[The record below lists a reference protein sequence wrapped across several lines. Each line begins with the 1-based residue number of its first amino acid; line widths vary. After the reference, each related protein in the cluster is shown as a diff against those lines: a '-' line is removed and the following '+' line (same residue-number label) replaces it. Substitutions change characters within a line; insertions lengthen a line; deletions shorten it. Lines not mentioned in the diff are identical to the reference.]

1 MGFTKKQYRIFTLV
15 GFLVLIVVLIVCVNN
30 SNLFT
35 EHFAPK
41 EYPQV
46 PMAAEDVNVDNSML
60 VDDADS
66 NEIPAPV
73 QDSSSK
79 DESQKEHFE
88 GGSATNIPSCLP
100 KDQLMPQEL
109 LPQDSESNQWSLAN
123 PQGSGSL
130 KDKNFL
136 QAGYHVG
143 INTVGQTLRNANM
156 QLRSDPPNPQ
166 VQVSPWLQT
175 TINPDTNRKPME
187 IGGCA

>member
-1 MGFTKKQYRIFTLV
+1 MGFTQKNRILTLL
-15 GFLVLIVVLIVCVNN
+15 GILFLVIVLIVGVNK
-30 SNLFT
+30 STIFG
-35 EHFAPK
+35 EHFS
-41 EYPQV
+41 
-46 PMAAEDVNVDNSML
+46 N
-60 VDDADS
+60 DS
-66 NEIPAPV
+66 NVESSNDLNVQTNEVSDINEVPAPAPEEV
-73 QDSSSK
+73 QSD
-79 DESQKEHFE
+79 
-88 GGSATNIPSCLP
+88 SATNIPSCLP

-109 LPQDSESNQWSLAN
+109 LPQDTPANQWSLAN

>member
-1 MGFTKKQYRIFTLV
+1 MGFTKKHRIITLA
-15 GFLVLIVVLIVCVNN
+15 GFLLLIVVLIVCVNN
-30 SNLFT
+30 SNLFS
-35 EHFAPK
+35 EHFARQ
-41 EYPQV
+41 EYPSV
-46 PMAAEDVNVDNSML
+46 PNASEDINVDNSLLMS
-60 VDDADS
+60 DADS
-66 NEIPAPV
+66 NEVPASV
-73 QDSSSK
+73 DS
-79 DESQKEHFE
+79 DKEEMKEDFNN
-88 GGSATNIPSCLP
+88 GSATNIPSCLP

>member
-1 MGFTKKQYRIFTLV
+1 MGFTQKNRILTLS
-15 GFLVLIVVLIVCVNN
+15 GFLFLIVVLIVCANK
-30 SNLFT
+30 SSMFR
-35 EHFAPK
+35 EHFDDNEFEVEPSG
-41 EYPQV
+41 
-46 PMAAEDVNVDNSML
+46 DFNVQGDEQIDL
-60 VDDADS
+60 D
-66 NEIPAPV
+66 EIPAPALE
-73 QDSSSK
+73 
-79 DESQKEHFE
+79 ESP
-88 GGSATNIPSCLP
+88 SALTTNIPSCLP

-109 LPQDSESNQWSLAN
+109 LPQDTPANQWSLAN
-123 PQGSGSL
+123 PQGSGTL

-166 VQVSPWLQT
+166 VQVSPWQQT

>member
-1 MGFTKKQYRIFTLV
+1 
-15 GFLVLIVVLIVCVNN
+15 
-30 SNLFT
+30 
-35 EHFAPK
+35 
-41 EYPQV
+41 
-46 PMAAEDVNVDNSML
+46 
-60 VDDADS
+60 
-66 NEIPAPV
+66 
-73 QDSSSK
+73 
-79 DESQKEHFE
+79 
-88 GGSATNIPSCLP
+88 
-100 KDQLMPQEL
+100 MPQEL

-123 PQGSGSL
+123 PQGSGTL

-166 VQVSPWLQT
+166 VQVSPWQQT

>member
-1 MGFTKKQYRIFTLV
+1 MGFTQKNRILTLS
-15 GFLVLIVVLIVCVNN
+15 GFLFLIVVLIVCVNK
-30 SNLFT
+30 STVFG
-35 EHFAPK
+35 EHFSHDNDL
-41 EYPQV
+41 ESS
-46 PMAAEDVNVDNSML
+46 DDLNVQGNEERDQ
-60 VDDADS
+60 

-73 QDSSSK
+73 SGEIQSDST
-79 DESQKEHFE
+79 
-88 GGSATNIPSCLP
+88 TNIPSCLP

-109 LPQDSESNQWSLAN
+109 LPQDTPANQWSLAN

-166 VQVSPWLQT
+166 VQVSPWQQT

>member
-1 MGFTKKQYRIFTLV
+1 MGFTEKHRIMTLS
-15 GFLVLIVVLIVCVNN
+15 GFLVLIVILIVCVNK
-30 SNLFT
+30 SNM
-35 EHFAPK
+35 FAENFAEPGH
-41 EYPQV
+41 PQV
-46 PMAAEDVNVDNSML
+46 PRASEDTMLNNSLL
-60 VDDADS
+60 VDDADD
-66 NEIPAPV
+66 NEVPAPV
-73 QDSSSK
+73 PPQI
-79 DESQKEHFE
+79 KEHFE
-88 GGSATNIPSCLP
+88 EPGPSTDPSTNIPSCLP

-109 LPQDSESNQWSLAN
+109 LPQDTPANQWSLAN

-166 VQVSPWLQT
+166 VQVSPWQQT

>member
-1 MGFTKKQYRIFTLV
+1 MGFTKKHRIITLV
-15 GFLVLIVVLIVCVNN
+15 GFLFLIIVLIVCVNN
-30 SNLFT
+30 SNLFS
-35 EHFAPK
+35 EHFATK

-66 NEIPAPV
+66 NETPEEVP
-73 QDSSSK
+73 SG
-79 DESQKEHFE
+79 EPQKEHFE
-88 GGSATNIPSCLP
+88 SGSATNIPSCLP

>member
-1 MGFTKKQYRIFTLV
+1 MGFTKRHRIMTLG
-15 GFLVLIVVLIVCVNN
+15 GFLVLIVILIVCVNN
-30 SNLFT
+30 SNFLS
-35 EHFAPK
+35 EHFAEPGYPK
-41 EYPQV
+41 V
-46 PMAAEDVNVDNSML
+46 PKAAEDINVDNSL
-60 VDDADS
+60 LLDDADS
-66 NEIPAPV
+66 NEVPASV
-73 QDSSSK
+73 YSGEDDK
-79 DESQKEHFE
+79 KEHFQ

-166 VQVSPWLQT
+166 VQVSPWQQT

>member
-1 MGFTKKQYRIFTLV
+1 MTLG
-15 GFLVLIVVLIVCVNN
+15 GFLILIVILILCVNN
-30 SNLFT
+30 SSMFS
-35 EHFAPK
+35 EHFAESKYPK
-41 EYPQV
+41 V
-46 PMAAEDVNVDNSML
+46 PRAAEDINGDSLLDDNTY
-60 VDDADS
+60 S
-66 NEIPAPV
+66 NEVPGPV
-73 QDSSSK
+73 HSEK
-79 DESQKEHFE
+79 DDKREHFQ
-88 GGSATNIPSCLP
+88 GDSATNIPGCLP

-123 PQGSGSL
+123 PQGSGTL

-166 VQVSPWLQT
+166 VQVSPWQQT

>member
-1 MGFTKKQYRIFTLV
+1 MGFTGKNRILMLS
-15 GFLVLIVVLIVCVNN
+15 GFFVLIIILVVCVNN
-30 SNLFT
+30 STILNGNLVTENLVGNDFEFPLANGGDGSEGDGSEGDGSEGDGSEGDDSEEVKESFT
-35 EHFAPK
+35 T
-41 EYPQV
+41 
-46 PMAAEDVNVDNSML
+46 D
-60 VDDADS
+60 
-66 NEIPAPV
+66 
-73 QDSSSK
+73 
-79 DESQKEHFE
+79 
-88 GGSATNIPSCLP
+88 IPSCLP

-136 QAGYHVG
+136 QSGYHVG

-166 VQVSPWLQT
+166 VQVSPWQQT

>member
-15 GFLVLIVVLIVCVNN
+15 GFLVLIVLLIVCVNN
-30 SNLFT
+30 SNLFS
-35 EHFAPK
+35 EHFAPNGDI
-41 EYPQV
+41 QS
-46 PMAAEDVNVDNSML
+46 PMPSEDTEVENSML
-60 VDDADS
+60 VDYADS
-66 NEIPAPV
+66 NETPEKVP
-73 QDSSSK
+73 SG
-79 DESQKEHFE
+79 EPQKEHFE

>member
-1 MGFTKKQYRIFTLV
+1 MGFTQKNRILTLS
-15 GFLVLIVVLIVCVNN
+15 GFLFLIVVLIVCANK
-30 SNLFT
+30 SSMFR
-35 EHFAPK
+35 EHFDDNEVEVEPSS
-41 EYPQV
+41 
-46 PMAAEDVNVDNSML
+46 DFNVQGDEQL
-60 VDDADS
+60 DL
-66 NEIPAPV
+66 NEIPAPALEEN
-73 QDSSSK
+73 SS
-79 DESQKEHFE
+79 DLT
-88 GGSATNIPSCLP
+88 TNIPSCLP

-109 LPQDSESNQWSLAN
+109 LPQDTPANQWSLAN
-123 PQGSGSL
+123 PQGSGTL

-166 VQVSPWLQT
+166 VQVSPWQQT

>member
-1 MGFTKKQYRIFTLV
+1 MGFTEKNRILTLS
-15 GFLVLIVVLIVCVNN
+15 GFLILIVVLLLCTNKSTMFGEN
-30 SNLFT
+30 
-35 EHFAPK
+35 FA
-41 EYPQV
+41 
-46 PMAAEDVNVDNSML
+46 NVDYPAVPSPSYDIDIQ
-60 VDDADS
+60 DDEDR
-66 NEIPAPV
+66 
-73 QDSSSK
+73 DK
-79 DESQKEHFE
+79 DEVPASIEEHL
-88 GGSATNIPSCLP
+88 TTDIPSCLP

-136 QAGYHVG
+136 QSGYHVG

-175 TINPDTNRKPME
+175 TINPDTNRKPFE

>member
-1 MGFTKKQYRIFTLV
+1 MGFTEKHRIMTLS
-15 GFLVLIVVLIVCVNN
+15 GFLVLIVILIVCVNK
-30 SNLFT
+30 SNMFA
-35 EHFAPK
+35 EHFAEVSEAP
-41 EYPQV
+41 EASEAPI
-46 PMAAEDVNVDNSML
+46 AAEDHDNETHAS
-60 VDDADS
+60 VSS
-66 NEIPAPV
+66 NIQEQPV
-73 QDSSSK
+73 PSTNPS
-79 DESQKEHFE
+79 
-88 GGSATNIPSCLP
+88 TNIPSCLP

-109 LPQDSESNQWSLAN
+109 LPQDTPANQWSLAN